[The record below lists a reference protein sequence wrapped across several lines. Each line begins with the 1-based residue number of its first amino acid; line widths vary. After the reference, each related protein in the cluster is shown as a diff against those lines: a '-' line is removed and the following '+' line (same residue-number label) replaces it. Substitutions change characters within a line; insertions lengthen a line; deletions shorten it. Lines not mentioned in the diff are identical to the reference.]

1 MIKLMDYSKRF
12 FHSLILGAVLL
23 LSSSSFAL
31 ASQEINN
38 PGGHT
43 TPETA
48 LEVPANKETYAEV
61 DPTDRTQWLKH
72 RVYINGTTNG
82 SNYEWYK
89 VYLDS
94 GYNYLTCN
102 GGSFKATIM
111 DPDNNEIKGFSDTVY
126 MNNDRSSE
134 AKEFYASKSGYYHV
148 GIKGLTGAS
157 VKYTFLIGNPMHYM
171 NTLTLRHSSK
181 VNLTDRRKCTVYF
194 NAQNASVP
202 DDAVVYSISNG
213 NGVGIASLHIV
224 NNGNNQSADIYYR
237 ESDIEHLLVKNM
249 KVKSIWTVTY
259 TGVRTKTFTPI
270 LDLNYIYALKS
281 GSPLKRTY

>member
-1 MIKLMDYSKRF
+1 MIKLMDYPKWF
-12 FHSLILGAVLL
+12 FHSLILGAILL

-82 SNYEWYK
+82 SNHEWYK
-89 VYLDS
+89 VYLES
-94 GYNYLTCN
+94 GDNYLTCD
-102 GGSFKATIM
+102 GGSFKATIK
-111 DPDNNEIKGFSDTVY
+111 DSDNNVIKGFSDTVY
-126 MNNDRSSE
+126 MNNDRTSE
-134 AKEFYASKSGYYHV
+134 AKKFYVPNSGYYYI
-148 GIKGLTGAS
+148 GIRGLTGAS
-157 VKYTFLIGNPMHYM
+157 VKYTFLVGNPMHFM
-171 NTLTLRHSSK
+171 NTLTLRYSSK
-181 VNLTDRRKCTVYF
+181 IKLNDRIKYTVTF
-194 NAQNASVP
+194 NEQKASVP

-224 NNGNNQSADIYYR
+224 NNENNQSADIYYR

-270 LDLNYIYALKS
+270 LELNYIYALES

>member
-1 MIKLMDYSKRF
+1 MIKLMDYPKRF

-43 TPETA
+43 TLENA
-48 LEVPANKETYAEV
+48 LEIPANKETYAEV

-72 RVYINGTTNG
+72 RVYINGTTSG

-89 VYLDS
+89 VYLES
-94 GYNYLTCN
+94 GDNYLTCD
-102 GGSFKATIM
+102 GGSFSATIK
-111 DPDNNEIKGFSDTVY
+111 DAANNIVDKFENINF

-134 AKEFYASKSGYYHV
+134 ARKFVTSKSGYYYV
-148 GIKGLTGAS
+148 GVKGLSGAS
-157 VKYTFLIGNPMHYM
+157 VKYTFLVGNPMHFM
-171 NTLTLRHSSK
+171 NTLTLRYSSK
-181 VNLTDRRKCTVYF
+181 MNMQNKKKYTIYF
-194 NAQNASVP
+194 DARNASVP

-213 NGVGIASLHIV
+213 NGVGIASLHIL
-224 NNGNNQSADIYYR
+224 NNENNQIADIYYR
-237 ESDIEHLLVKNM
+237 ESTVEHLLVKNM
-249 KVKSIWTVTY
+249 KVRSRWTVTY
-259 TGVRTKTFTPI
+259 DCVKNKAFTPI
-270 LDLNYIYALKS
+270 LELDYIYALKN

>member
-1 MIKLMDYSKRF
+1 MIKLMDYPKRF

-43 TPETA
+43 TLENA
-48 LEVPANKETYAEV
+48 LEIPANKETYAEV

-72 RVYINGTTNG
+72 RVYVNGTTNG

-89 VYLDS
+89 VYLES
-94 GYNYLTCN
+94 GDNYLTCD
-102 GGSFKATIM
+102 GGSFVATIK
-111 DPDNNEIKGFSDTVY
+111 DFDNNDIKDFSETVY

-134 AKEFYASKSGYYHV
+134 AKEFYVPNSGYYYV

-157 VKYTFLIGNPMHYM
+157 VKYTFLVGNPMHFM
-171 NTLTLRHSSK
+171 NTLTLRYSSK
-181 VNLTDRRKCTVYF
+181 IKLNDGSKCTLKF
-194 NAQNASVP
+194 DERNASVP

-224 NNGNNQSADIYYR
+224 NKENNQSADIYYR